1 MILTQQFKDKVKL
14 LLDCGTRKQRSTCR
28 HLVKNAANT
37 PKNRKTDKRKD
48 THTHGKRFV
57 SSDGLTIDDHFTTEE
72 SIFLKCN
79 LSNFLVAVL
88 Q

>member
-37 PKNRKTDKRKD
+37 PKNRKTSAKTR
-48 THTHGKRFV
+48 THGKRFV